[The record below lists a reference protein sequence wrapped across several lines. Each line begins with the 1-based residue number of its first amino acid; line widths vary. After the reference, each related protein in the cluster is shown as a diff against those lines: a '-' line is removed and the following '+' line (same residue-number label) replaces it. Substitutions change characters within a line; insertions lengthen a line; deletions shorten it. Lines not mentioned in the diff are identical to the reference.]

1 MIQEKM
7 KSSQSRKKSYHDER
21 RKDTEFQV
29 EDHVFLRVNLVT
41 GVERA
46 LKCRKLTPYF
56 IGPFEIIEK
65 VGAVA
70 YRIALPPLLSNL
82 HSVFHVSKL
91 KKYVYDPSHV
101 IQVDDLEVID
111 NLTVETWSVRIEHRE
126 VRRSRGK

>member
-29 EDHVFLRVNLVT
+29 QDHVFLRVNLVT

-56 IGPFEIIEK
+56 IGPVPFLNYEVNAPIFIERKARIMTTEISPK
-65 VGAVA
+65 A
-70 YRIALPPLLSNL
+70 
-82 HSVFHVSKL
+82 SVVPITMAGEFRLMSWVNIITMPEPIS
-91 KKYVYDPSHV
+91 
-101 IQVDDLEVID
+101 
-111 NLTVETWSVRIEHRE
+111 
-126 VRRSRGK
+126 